1 MTFRSDLSNSVI
13 HSLDYWACKGY
24 VTFYAHRIDHAG
36 ISHILVTPLTTNQNF
51 GIDTSYP
58 FH

>member
-24 VTFYAHRIDHAG
+24 VTFYVHRIDHVG
-36 ISHILVTPLTTNQNF
+36 VPHILVTPLTTNQNF
-51 GIDTSYP
+51 GTDTSYP
-58 FH
+58 LQ